1 MIRFEAAPAP
11 AGLARPIGVCI
22 ADGVVTAGASLT
34 FEEAQEALLELAAA
48 LDRVQAAREQHAQS
62 KQDQANK
69 RAETLKKQRERAER
83 RKAEQIPKTVE
94 EQQT

>member
-1 MIRFEAAPAP
+1 MSFLRFEASPAP
-11 AGLARPIGVCI
+11 AGLNRPIGVRI
-22 ADGVVTAGASLT
+22 EDGVVTAGASLT

-62 KQDQANK
+62 KQDHAIK

-83 RKAEQIPKTVE
+83 RKAASVE
-94 EQQT
+94 GGGT